1 VLAQTVR
8 SGSRVVK
15 TLSDSIRFNMNMA
28 RALVGKNVNV
38 YLKDGSVILNVRI
51 VTSENGKGEGGPNIG
66 YKVIK
71 QRKPLR
77 IWLKEIAWTE
87 QLNPYFA
94 ERA

>member
-1 VLAQTVR
+1 M
-8 SGSRVVK
+8 VK
-15 TLSDSIRFNMNMA
+15 TLSDSVRFSMNMA

-51 VTSENGKGEGGPNIG
+51 VTSENGKGEGGPNIS

-71 QRKPLR
+71 RGKPLR

>member
-1 VLAQTVR
+1 VLAQAVR
-8 SGSRVVK
+8 NGSGVVK

-28 RALVGKNVNV
+28 RALIGKNVNV
-38 YLKDGSVILNVRI
+38 YLKDGSVILNVKI
-51 VTSENGKGEGGPNIG
+51 VTSKNGKGEGGPNVS
-66 YKVIK
+66 YTVIK
-71 QRKPLR
+71 QRKPFR

>member
-1 VLAQTVR
+1 M
-8 SGSRVVK
+8 VK
-15 TLSDSIRFNMNMA
+15 TLSDNIKFNVNMA

-51 VTSENGKGEGGPNIG
+51 VTSESGKGEGGPSMS

-87 QLNPYFA
+87 QLSPYFA